1 MMPLKISPRH
11 PCAVTWS
18 RHALGVSPA
27 RTARGLARQWLTHHG
42 CSADLIEAVELVVA
56 ELVANAVKHCS
67 YTTGLSLHIV
77 HPTDHAEGALRIAVH
92 DPGPGEGLR
101 AVASAE
107 TECGLRECGRGLAI
121 VAALS
126 QAWGVVRHE
135 AQHKQVWC
143 ELTIPR
149 CRSLVAA

>member
-1 MMPLKISPRH
+1 MMSLKIAPRH

-27 RTARGLARQWLTHHG
+27 RSARRLARQWLTHHG
-42 CSADLIEAVELVVA
+42 CGVDLIEAVELVVT

-67 YTTGLSLHIV
+67 YTTGLSLYIV
-77 HPTDHAEGALRIAVH
+77 HPTDHAEGALHIAVH
-92 DPGPGEGLR
+92 DPGPGESLR
-101 AVASAE
+101 AVASTE
-107 TECGLRECGRGLAI
+107 TERGLRECGRGLAI

-126 QAWGVVRHE
+126 RAWGVVRHD

-143 ELTIPR
+143 ELPIPQY
-149 CRSLVAA
+149 RSVVTV